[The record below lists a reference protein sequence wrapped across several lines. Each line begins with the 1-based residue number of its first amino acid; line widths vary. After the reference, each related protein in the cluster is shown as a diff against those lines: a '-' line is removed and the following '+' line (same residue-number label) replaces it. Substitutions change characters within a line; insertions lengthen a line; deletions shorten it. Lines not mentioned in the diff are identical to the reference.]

1 MDIDQKRS
9 FVQSDIW
16 KADDA
21 LIEAL
26 DQELFT
32 DSVLKQKLTS
42 RASRA
47 EDDIKHGRLM
57 DIHNFKE
64 ALVPFGLFRA

>member
-1 MDIDQKRS
+1 MDIDQKRG
-9 FVQSDIW
+9 FVQSDTW

-26 DQELFT
+26 YQELLT

-47 EDDIKHGRLM
+47 EDDIKLGRLM
-57 DIHNFKE
+57 DIHAFKE
-64 ALVPFGLFRA
+64 ALTRNR

>member
-1 MDIDQKRS
+1 MSIAEKRS
-9 FVQSDIW
+9 FVQKAIEQ
-16 KADDA
+16 ADDA

-26 DQELFT
+26 YQELLT

-64 ALVPFGLFRA
+64 ALARNR